1 MGEILHKCQ
10 FGAKLSQ
17 LIHFQVIFAF
27 YRSSTLS
34 TLSLPGPCSWW
45 KVLVSALAWKGSG
58 KNVWFLAL
66 WLSAQYPCIALWAS
80 WVVDLDKS
88 PGGCFFNI
96 LCYVGNHHKYGKNRE
111 IEDFCPDAGPQCT
124 DALRLSQATNVPIC
138 TLHPLPKCLFWYKSN
153 YFLPQLDIRLM
164 CCVTLARSNGKWGA
178 DWL

>member
-27 YRSSTLS
+27 YQSSTLS

-66 WLSAQYPCIALWAS
+66 WLSAQYPCTALWAS
-80 WVVDLDKS
+80 RLADMDKS
-88 PGGCFFNI
+88 PESYFLVI
-96 LCYVGNHHKYGKNRE
+96 LYLVVNHLCKVRRVRFRTFVQIMAHS
-111 IEDFCPDAGPQCT
+111 
-124 DALRLSQATNVPIC
+124 ALRISQATNVPIC